1 MYAKCGSIHNSLE
14 VSYKS
19 ENKDIYC
26 WTALISGL
34 ALHGFGYAVLK
45 LFNQMR
51 ENCIKPDDITYGAGL
66 FDSTLQLVE
75 RMPTLRDGEHMMF
88 SNLYASCGQCEEA
101 GRRRN
106 MMNGSGIVKTAGC
119 SEVEINGRFHKFLA
133 GEGCC

>member
-34 ALHGFGYAVLK
+34 ALHGFG
-45 LFNQMR
+45 
-51 ENCIKPDDITYGAGL
+51 
-66 FDSTLQLVE
+66 
-75 RMPTLRDGEHMMF
+75 TLRDGEHMMF